1 MSNMV
6 EEQTT
11 AATPSAPKLPKRRL
25 STGERWHRAF
35 IFGTAAAIELGEKDL
50 HAVIVRA
57 RPGGATVL
65 AQTTV
70 SGFRTR
76 PPKEWG
82 SEYHKWLRQHGERNL
97 SSVIVLPRRE
107 AIVRVVHLP
116 GVAKKD
122 VPNAIGYQVDAL
134 HPYGD
139 EEVAFGWSPLT
150 GGNVLLGMMRRVTL
164 EAYVRLFQEAG
175 IPSSGFTF
183 SASALRAALHLYGK
197 PPAEF
202 LAYAEDE
209 AGVVEVYGQ
218 SAARPVFSAEFH
230 LPPAR
235 ALALAHAELRLPPAA
250 AAPGPLA
257 DILPKP
263 RSAGTRLA
271 VTVPALAFAGALAH
285 IGSRR
290 NPYANLLP
298 AERRTVRSRARFIPT
313 IVLGVALAIA
323 GGGWLYYQ
331 QMREQQYLDEL
342 SSEIRAAQ
350 PTANKAAVLDKRTED
365 HRARIKLIDDY
376 RKRGQGFVDVMAELT
391 RLLPP
396 PIWTQSVEIT
406 QDTVTI
412 SGEAENAATLL
423 KILDASPLFRNSE
436 LMMGVMR
443 VNQSE
448 TFRIRMQRRPR
459 K

>member
-1 MSNMV
+1 MV
-6 EEQTT
+6 EEHTL
-11 AATPSAPKLPKRRL
+11 AAPASPPIPKGRKPAF
-25 STGERWHRAF
+25 GENWHRAL
-35 IFGTAAAIELGEKDL
+35 IFGTAAAIELGERDL
-50 HAVIVRA
+50 QAVIVRG
-57 RPGGATVL
+57 RPRGATVT
-65 AQTTV
+65 AKTTIAD
-70 SGFRTR
+70 FRTR

-82 SEYHKWLRQHGERNL
+82 SEYHKWLRQNGERNL

-107 AIVRVVHLP
+107 AIVRVVALP

-122 VPNAIGYQVDAL
+122 IANAIGYQVDAL

-150 GGNVLLGMMRRVTL
+150 GGNVLLGMMRLVTL
-164 EAYVRLFQEAG
+164 ENYVQLFQDAG

-218 SAARPVFSAEFH
+218 SAARAVFSAEFH
-230 LPPAR
+230 MPPAR
-235 ALALAHAELRLPPAA
+235 ALALARAELRLPPTA
-250 AAPGPLA
+250 AAPGPLS

-263 RSAGTRLA
+263 IIRQVKQGN
-271 VTVPALAFAGALAH
+271 TVPALAFAGALAH
-285 IGSRR
+285 IGARR

-298 AERRTVRSRARFIPT
+298 AERRTIRSRVRFIPT
-313 IVLGVALAIA
+313 IVLGLALAIA
-323 GGGWLYYQ
+323 GGGWLAYQ
-331 QMREQQYLDEL
+331 QMREQQYLDDV
-342 SSEIRAAQ
+342 SSEIRKVQ
-350 PTANKAAVLDKRTED
+350 PTASKAAILDKTTEQ

-376 RKRGQGFVDVMAELT
+376 RKRGQGFVEVMAELT

-406 QDTVTI
+406 QENVTI

-436 LMMGVMR
+436 LMMGVVR
-443 VNQSE
+443 VNQAES
-448 TFRIRMQRRPR
+448 FRIRMQRKPR

>member
-1 MSNMV
+1 MV
-6 EEQTT
+6 EEHTL
-11 AATPSAPKLPKRRL
+11 AAAASPPKPPVRRPAF
-25 STGERWHRAF
+25 GENWHRAL
-35 IFGTAAAIELGEKDL
+35 IFGTAAAIELGERDL
-50 HAVIVRA
+50 QAVIVRA
-57 RPGGATVL
+57 RPRGATVT
-65 AQTTV
+65 ARITIAD
-70 SGFRTR
+70 FRTR

-82 SEYHKWLRQHGERNL
+82 TEYHKWLRQNGERNL

-107 AIVRVVHLP
+107 AIVRVVPLP

-122 VPNAIGYQVDAL
+122 IANAIGYQVDAL

-139 EEVAFGWSPLT
+139 EEVAFGWSSLN

-164 EAYVRLFQEAG
+164 ENYVQLFQDAG

-209 AGVVEVYGQ
+209 SGVVEVYGQ

-235 ALALAHAELRLPPAA
+235 ALALARAELRLTPTAV
-250 AAPGPLA
+250 APGPLA

-263 RSAGTRLA
+263 IVRQAKIGA
-271 VTVPALAFAGALAH
+271 AVPALAFAGALAH
-285 IGSRR
+285 VGSRR

-298 AERRTVRSRARFIPT
+298 AERRTIRSRARFIPT
-313 IVLGVALAIA
+313 IVLGLTLAIA
-323 GGGWLYYQ
+323 GGGWLAYQ
-331 QMREQQYLDEL
+331 QMREQQYLDEI
-342 SSEIRAAQ
+342 SSEIRKVQ
-350 PTANKAAVLDKRTED
+350 PTANKAAFLDKTTEE

-376 RKRGQGFVDVMAELT
+376 RKRGQGFVEVMAELT

-396 PIWTQSVEIT
+396 PIWTQSIEIT

-423 KILDASPLFRNSE
+423 KILDASPIFRNSE

-443 VNQSE
+443 VNQAE
-448 TFRIRMQRRPR
+448 TFRIRMQRKPR

>member
-1 MSNMV
+1 MV
-6 EEQTT
+6 EEQIALTSQ
-11 AATPSAPKLPKRRL
+11 PGAPPRPRL
-25 STGERWHRAF
+25 SAGDRWNRLL
-35 IFGTAAAIELGEKDL
+35 IFGTAAAIELGERDL
-50 HAVIVRA
+50 QAVIVRA
-57 RPGGATVL
+57 RPGGAFVT
-65 AQTTV
+65 AKTTIAD
-70 SGFRTR
+70 FRTR
-76 PPKEWG
+76 SPKEWG
-82 SEYHKWLRQHGERNL
+82 SEYHKWLRGNGERNL
-97 SSVIVLPRRE
+97 SSVIVLPRHE
-107 AIVRVVHLP
+107 AIVRVVAMP

-122 VPNAIGYQVDAL
+122 IANAIGYQVDAL

-139 EEVAFGWSPLT
+139 EEVAFGWSSLSETNPAA
-150 GGNVLLGMMRRVTL
+150 GNVLLGMMRRTTL
-164 EAYVRLFQEAG
+164 DTYMRLFQEAG

-183 SASALRAALHLYGK
+183 SASALHAALNLYGR

-202 LAYAEDE
+202 LAYTEDE

-235 ALALAHAELRLPPAA
+235 ALALARAELRLPASST
-250 AAPGPLA
+250 APEPLTS
-257 DILPKP
+257 ILPRPKSP
-263 RSAGTRLA
+263 GGF
-271 VTVPALAFAGALAH
+271 PALAFAGALAQ
-285 IGSRR
+285 IGTWRR
-290 NPYANLLP
+290 PYANLLP
-298 AERRTVRSRARFIPT
+298 TEQRTVRSRARFIPT
-313 IVLGVALAIA
+313 IVLGTALAVA

-331 QMREQQYLDEL
+331 QMREQQYLDEIT
-342 SSEIRAAQ
+342 SEIRKVQAL
-350 PTANKAAVLDKRTED
+350 ANQAPVLDKRTED
-365 HRARIKLIDDY
+365 HRARVKLIDDY

-436 LMMGVMR
+436 LMMGVVR
-443 VNQSE
+443 VQQAES
-448 TFRIRMQRRPR
+448 FRIRMQRKPR